1 MICFLYIV
9 YGDSQV
15 CPANIPWKRCIVR
28 SKNNKVINCSCMGVC
43 IGVSVVFSSHI
54 LWVLSL
60 SNGHALSGSCRR
72 CHCLTTML

>member
-15 CPANIPWKRCIVR
+15 CPANIPCPTKGKDVLLGAKTTR
-28 SKNNKVINCSCMGVC
+28 KVINCSCVGVC
-43 IGVSVVFSSHI
+43 IGVSVVFSSHV

-60 SNGHALSGSCRR
+60 SDSHALSRSC
-72 CHCLTTML
+72 